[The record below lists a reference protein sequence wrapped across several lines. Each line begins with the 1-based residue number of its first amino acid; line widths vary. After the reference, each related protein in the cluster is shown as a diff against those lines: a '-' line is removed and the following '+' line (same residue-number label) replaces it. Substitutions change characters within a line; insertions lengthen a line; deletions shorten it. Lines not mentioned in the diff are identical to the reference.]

1 MLPGMRAFVLLSILA
16 TLVAG
21 CGQPSKPKTTKPKAA
36 AQARTAVPA
45 KSQAAAAAPRPAVP
59 ARPATPAA
67 APATPRAIPPAK
79 PAAAPVTDV
88 PRYSPLDEIASMA
101 PEAAARPAPAR
112 PAAVEPPAAERWL
125 VVSVHDGDTVLC
137 LDRDNAQR
145 KVRLVGIDAPEIGQ
159 PFGTKSRDGLRAL
172 VLRKSVLVHE
182 HGEDRYGRTLGSLEV
197 DGGDVALLMLSSG
210 LAWQFTRYSD
220 DEVLAAAEDEARA
233 ARRGL
238 WADREPVPPW
248 DWRATERERKAAAR
262 QPTGG

>member
-1 MLPGMRAFVLLSILA
+1 MLAGMRAAILLSILA

-21 CGQPSKPKTTKPKAA
+21 CGQPSRPKTTKPQAA
-36 AQARTAVPA
+36 AKARTAVAA
-45 KSQAAAAAPRPAVP
+45 KTPAPR
-59 ARPATPAA
+59 
-67 APATPRAIPPAK
+67 APP
-79 PAAAPVTDV
+79 APVTEV

-101 PEAAARPAPAR
+101 TEATARPAPAQ
-112 PAAVEPPAAERWL
+112 PAAVESTAAERWL

-137 LDRDNAQR
+137 LDGDNVQR

-182 HGEDRYGRTLGSLEV
+182 HGEDRYGRTLGSLEI

-220 DEVLAAAEDEARA
+220 DEVLAAAEAEARA
-233 ARRGL
+233 AKRGL

-248 DWRATERERKAAAR
+248 DWRATERERKAAQR
-262 QPTGG
+262 ETSGG

>member
-1 MLPGMRAFVLLSILA
+1 MLAGMRAAILLSILA

-21 CGQPSKPKTTKPKAA
+21 CGQPSRPKTTKPKAA
-36 AQARTAVPA
+36 AKARTAAPA
-45 KSQAAAAAPRPAVP
+45 KTPAPRVP
-59 ARPATPAA
+59 P
-67 APATPRAIPPAK
+67 
-79 PAAAPVTDV
+79 APVTDA

-101 PEAAARPAPAR
+101 KEAAARPAPDR
-112 PAAVEPPAAERWL
+112 PATVESPAAERWL

-137 LDRDNAQR
+137 LDGDNTQR